1 MTHPEAQL
9 QAAVVKFLRLALPEG
24 ALISG
29 IDHATKSASEGER
42 KKRMGVQRGLP
53 DIAIW
58 WNGSFYAIRNICPHQ
73 FGPVCNGT
81 LRPLLVASGTGPRDL
96 ACDSSRPVITCPWHG
111 WEFYVDS
118 GRAVWSPGYRVRTY
132 DVQVSDGRVYVNQPA
147 GRDASDDE

>member
-1 MTHPEAQL
+1 MIDVGSEESFADGAVKLVRVGAQEVG
-9 QAAVVKFLRLALPEG
+9 VVR
-24 ALISG
+24 
-29 IDHATKSASEGER
+29 
-42 KKRMGVQRGLP
+42 
-53 DIAIW
+53 

-147 GRDASDDE
+147 GRDTSDDE